1 MRGLLFTLGLGLSLG
16 AAAEEATA
24 PRGIVQQR
32 LPDGSILITDR
43 PQAEGRTLRSWNFEP
58 EDPAAS
64 RAAEARR
71 AAARAEAEA
80 VNERIARQMEQQRT
94 RDLELEL
101 ARTRATESRRP
112 YEDED
117 RYAVAPYWIGWGP
130 WPGGVVGRPHPPFAK
145 PPGARPP
152 VARPPFH
159 KPPPRPG
166 PVRPPRPGA
175 TPPPGPNSIPEMPF

>member
-130 WPGGVVGRPHPPFAK
+130 WPGTAGRITPRPMSRSSVRRDCPSPAASSDSGSWSVVGVAGGR
-145 PPGARPP
+145 GAR
-152 VARPPFH
+152 RG
-159 KPPPRPG
+159 RG
-166 PVRPPRPGA
+166 PAG
-175 TPPPGPNSIPEMPF
+175 

>member
-1 MRGLLFTLGLGLSLG
+1 MRSLLLTLALGLSLG
-16 AAAEEATA
+16 VAAEEATA

-43 PQAEGRTLRSWNFEP
+43 PQPEGRTLRSWTFEP
-58 EDPAAS
+58 EDPASLQAT
-64 RAAEARR
+64 EARR
-71 AAARAEAEA
+71 TAARAEAEA

-101 ARTRATESRRP
+101 ARTRAVESRRV

-117 RYAVAPYWIGWGP
+117 RYAVAPYWIGWGL
-130 WPGGVVGRPHPPFAK
+130 WPGGVVGRPQPPFAK
-145 PPGARPP
+145 PPGSRPP

-159 KPPPRPG
+159 KPSPRPG